1 MIFSSL
7 NFQETKLAICIILS
21 GFGIISKIILN
32 KFTNLE

>member
-7 NFQETKLAICIILS
+7 NFQETKLTICIILS